1 MVALKMDR
9 PLDRTDFV
17 PRHVGDNIL
26 PLDPLFNRLLGLA
39 HRDPPRPVVRDV
51 VNNLERTHL
60 DLINDILSLSRT
72 IRASLPT
79 QALQDLENGKEV
91 FIAVLC
97 PGGYE
102 FAVGLLTALAV
113 GAGANSLSI
122 AQPVEEAAYYI
133 RKSKAVAV
141 LTSTPATKLGSDLE
155 SVIRKSDNPDFV
167 SIPIAPSLF
176 KQSIP
181 ASEVIVSSDRY
192 LDPNSAGLLIFT
204 SGTT

>member
-1 MVALKMDR
+1 MER
-9 PLDRTDFV
+9 PSDRTDFV
-17 PRHVGDNIL
+17 PSHKGDNIL

-39 HRDPPRPVVRDV
+39 HRDPPRPVVRDI

-60 DLINDILSLSRT
+60 DLLNDILSLGGT
-72 IRASLPT
+72 IRASLPAH
-79 QALQDLENGKEV
+79 ALRDLDNGKEV
-91 FIAVLC
+91 FIAVLA

-113 GAGANSLSI
+113 GAGANSLST
-122 AQPVEEAAYYI
+122 AQPVDEAAYYI

-155 SVIRKSDNPDFV
+155 RVIRESDNPDFV

-176 KQSIP
+176 KKSLK
-181 ASEVIVSSDRY
+181 ASDILVSSDRY